1 MNPIITFKNIS
12 KSYGN
17 SPVLHDIDLVIPTGS
32 FTVLVGPSG
41 CGKSTLLK
49 ILTGIEKPDS
59 GTVSAPETLTMVFQ
73 NGSLLPW
80 RTVYENIAIGLET
93 VSISKEAKDTAIR
106 TVISL
111 MEMNDLIEAYPR
123 DLSGGQRQRVG
134 IARALVSNPS
144 VLLLDEPFS
153 ALDAETTE
161 NLHTELLRL
170 WKEKGLTILMVSHSL
185 DEAVELADVIHVM
198 KAGRILQT
206 EQIELPRPR
215 DPSGIEFHNLKQT
228 LRQLL

>member
-198 KAGRILQT
+198 KAGL
-206 EQIELPRPR
+206 
-215 DPSGIEFHNLKQT
+215 
-228 LRQLL
+228 